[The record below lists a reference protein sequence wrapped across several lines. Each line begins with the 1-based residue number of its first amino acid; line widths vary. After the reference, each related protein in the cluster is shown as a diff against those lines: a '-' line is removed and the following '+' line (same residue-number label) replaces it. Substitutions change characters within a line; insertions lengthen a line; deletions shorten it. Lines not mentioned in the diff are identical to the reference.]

1 MSRSEPQIYCPNPT
15 CRKPPNFLGRRSCAT
30 CETPLI
36 YRYLWA
42 LGERAQQQPAGTYVN
57 DRYYVVTQQIWLDLQ
72 PGIAVHLPAD
82 LPPIA
87 RPYLQLYPHRLHV
100 PEAYGF
106 CLGAAPE
113 PDILLLD
120 NAPVTL
126 NGELCPALTAAWEKA
141 PAVRQVY
148 WLWQI
153 LQLWSPLS
161 ALGMATSLLSAELL
175 RVEGWRVRLCELR
188 PDPAGDG
195 DAPPNSPTLGDLAAC
210 WLTLMPKAKAL
221 VADALQDVCLKMCAD
236 RADLQQISAHL
247 NQLLIEQ
254 AAQLPLQLEVF
265 GVSAVGPQR
274 SHNEDTCYP
283 LSSRDRPQL
292 QDEMMP
298 RLTIVCDGIGGH
310 EGGEVA
316 SQLAVQSIKLQVKA
330 LLAEVAEQSEPLP
343 PELMAEQLAAIIR
356 VVNNL
361 IADQNDAQE
370 REARRRMGTTLVMA
384 LQIPQ
389 RVRLT
394 TGVVA
399 SNAHE
404 LYLVHVGDS
413 RAYWITPR
421 YCHQLTVDDDVAS
434 REVRM
439 GRALYRD
446 ALRRPDSGSLTQALG
461 TRDSQFMHPTVQRFV
476 IEEDGLLLLCSD
488 GLSDNDL
495 VDHSWLKY
503 AGFVLQDQLSLES
516 AAQAWLDLANQQN
529 GHDNT
534 SIVLTHCRVSAP
546 LPKLQFPDIPT
557 AQVAA
562 PALEPTAAELTPAA
576 AGKPRRNWAIALGL
590 LLLLLGGSTASLY
603 VWSTREPASFQQTQ
617 QQIRQQIR
625 DRLKI

>member
-1 MSRSEPQIYCPNPT
+1 MSRSEPQIYCPNPI
-15 CRKPPNFLGRRSCAT
+15 CRKPQNFLGRRSCVT

-42 LGERAQQQPAGTYVN
+42 LGDRAQQKLVGTYVN
-57 DRYYVVTQQIWLDLQ
+57 DRYYVVAQQIWLDLQ
-72 PGIAVHLPAD
+72 PGIAVHLPLEIPAV
-82 LPPIA
+82 A
-87 RPYLQLYPHRLHV
+87 QPYLQLYPQRLHV

-106 CLGAAPE
+106 CLGQAAE

-120 NAPVTL
+120 NAPITL
-126 NGELCPALTAAWEKA
+126 NGELCPTLAAAWEKA
-141 PAVRQVY
+141 AAVRQVY

-153 LQLWSPLS
+153 LQLWQPFS
-161 ALGMATSLLSAELL
+161 ALGVVRSLLSTELL
-175 RVEGWRVRLCELR
+175 RVEGWRVRLRELL
-188 PDPAGDG
+188 PDQAE
-195 DAPPNSPTLGDLAAC
+195 APNEAAPTLADLAAV
-210 WLTLMPKAKAL
+210 WLTLMPKAKAM
-221 VADALQDVCLKMCAD
+221 VAAALQDICLKMCAD
-236 RADLQQISAHL
+236 QADFQQISAHL

-265 GVSAVGPQR
+265 GASAVGPQR

-283 LSSRDRPQL
+283 LSVRERSQL

-298 RLTIVCDGIGGH
+298 RLAIICDGIGGH

-316 SQLAVQSIKLQVKA
+316 SQLAVQSIKLQIKA

-343 PELMAEQLAAIIR
+343 PELMAEQLSAIIR

-389 RVRLT
+389 RVRT
-394 TGVVA
+394 SSGVVA

-421 YCHQLTVDDDVAS
+421 YCHQLTVDDDVVS
-434 REVRM
+434 REVRT
-439 GRALYRD
+439 GRGFYRD

-461 TRDSQFMHPTVQRFV
+461 TRDSQFLHPTVQRFV
-476 IEEDGLLLLCSD
+476 LEEDGLLLLCSD

-495 VDHSWLKY
+495 IEQSWLKY
-503 AGFVLQDQLSLES
+503 AGFILQDQLSLEVAVQS
-516 AAQAWLDLANQQN
+516 WIDLANQQN

-534 SIVLTHCRVSAP
+534 SIVLTYCRVSSP
-546 LPKLQFPDIPT
+546 LPKLQFPDIAPAT
-557 AQVAA
+557 AE
-562 PALEPTAAELTPAA
+562 PALETVAVPPPPVPV
-576 AGKPRRNWAIALGL
+576 KPKRSWAIALGL
-590 LLLLLGGSTASLY
+590 LLLIGAGGAAGLY
-603 VWSTREPASFQQTQ
+603 AWSALEPTSFQQTKH
-617 QQIRQQIR
+617 QIRQQVR